1 MKRHSNRKQYISQPS
16 IYPLRVYVTH
26 THKKNDAISTQVG
39 NFYLYIKKKPERYN
53 DDDRNVLSNESYYFF
68 FVLE

>member
-1 MKRHSNRKQYISQPS
+1 MNLLLTH
-16 IYPLRVYVTH
+16 TH

-68 FVLE
+68 LFWNKKRPKM